1 MIVFLPFVIS
11 CKKEEKGFNIP
22 SHIPFPNYSLD
33 GDPNRLAWEAWGRL
47 LFYDKGLSRDSSISC
62 ASCHAQV
69 HGFADHGTQISTG
82 VDGKRGIRNSPA
94 IFNMAW
100 NESFMWDGGINHI
113 EVMPLAPIT
122 NPVEMDLSMLQ
133 AVERV
138 NANQRYRKFLF
149 LSKEGD
155 TFESSDMLKALAAF
169 MSIIVSFNSK
179 YDQVMQGQSVFT
191 ANEKEGYVLFKKYCN
206 ECHTE
211 PLFQSLDFRS
221 NRNRWL
227 SEDAG
232 RYKITLDSLDYGK
245 FKVPTLRNLSFSY
258 PYMHNGSER
267 NLNEVLSNY
276 LSMGESIYSDDSAI
290 QNLYSMSSSE
300 VQKIKAFLLTLDDYS
315 LLSNFN
321 YSEP

>member
-1 MIVFLPFVIS
+1 M
-11 CKKEEKGFNIP
+11 
-22 SHIPFPNYSLD
+22 
-33 GDPNRLAWEAWGRL
+33 
-47 LFYDKGLSRDSSISC
+47 
-62 ASCHAQV
+62 
-69 HGFADHGTQISTG
+69 
-82 VDGKRGIRNSPA
+82 DGKKGIRNSPA

-149 LSKEGD
+149 LPKEGD

-169 MSIIVSFNSK
+169 MSSIVSFNSK

-227 SEDAG
+227 SKDAG

-267 NLNEVLSNY
+267 NLNELLSNY

-290 QNLYSMSSSE
+290 QNLYSMSS
-300 VQKIKAFLLTLDDYS
+300 AFAVYLLA
-315 LLSNFN
+315 LSVPDLSVLALSVLVSFVLALTALASYLFLPHLFLPHLFFFYTWTNAVIILIGLTKTAQ
-321 YSEP
+321 